1 VWTLLLPII
10 NSVLDRVLPDPAANA
25 AAKLQMQTALLDA
38 QSKGDLAQLDVDK
51 TEASNENMFVAGW
64 RPAIGWCCASALMYQ
79 YLLVPLAM
87 WATLWAGLHM
97 PKPPM
102 LDDHL
107 WELMFGM
114 LGMGGLRTVE
124 KISGAK

>member
-1 VWTLLLPII
+1 V
-10 NSVLDRVLPDPAANA
+10 
-25 AAKLQMQTALLDA
+25 
-38 QSKGDLAQLDVDK
+38 KGQLAQLDVNK
-51 TEASNENMFVAGW
+51 TEAANENVFVSGW
-64 RPAIGWCCASALMYQ
+64 RPAIGWVCAAALLYQ
-79 YLLVPLAM
+79 YLLIPLAV
-87 WATLWAGLHM
+87 WGTLWAGLHM

-124 KISGAK
+124 KISGVKTS